1 MLTKS
6 AVIAELEKQLLS
18 KLSYLTTNL
27 KQTIDSRNSDTKSS
41 AGDKFE
47 TSREMAQIEIQKI
60 ESEILKTQQFIY
72 DLFSKV
78 TQFIITDK
86 GAFLISIPFG
96 KLILNDEKIFC
107 ISKNAPITKHLIN
120 TKKKNSFLY
129 NNIKYNIIDGYIK

>member
-6 AVIAELEKQLLS
+6 GVIAELDKQLQT

-27 KQTIDSRNSDTKSS
+27 QQAIYSRNSDTKSS

-47 TSREMAQIEIQKI
+47 TSREMAQIEIHKI

-120 TKKKNSFLY
+120 TKKNSFLY

>member
-6 AVIAELEKQLLS
+6 VVIAELNKQLLI

-27 KQTIDSRNSDTKSS
+27 KQAIHSRNSDTKSS

-60 ESEILKTQQFIY
+60 ETEILKTQQFIT
-72 DLFSKV
+72 DLFAKFSK
-78 TQFIITDK
+78 FIITDK
-86 GAFLISIPFG
+86 GTFLISIPFG

-107 ISKNAPITKHLIN
+107 ISRNAPITKHLIN
-120 TKKKNSFLY
+120 TKKDDCFFY
-129 NNIKYNIIDGYIK
+129 NDICKEEIFR

>member
-6 AVIAELEKQLLS
+6 VIIAELDKQLLS

-27 KQTIDSRNSDTKSS
+27 KQAIDSRNSDTKSS

-60 ESEILKTQQFIY
+60 ETEISKTQQFITE
-72 DLFSKV
+72 LFAKFS
-78 TQFIITDK
+78 QFIITDK
-86 GAFLISIPFG
+86 GVFLISIPFG

-107 ISKNAPITKHLIN
+107 ISNSAPITKQLVN
-120 TKKKNSFLY
+120 TEISANFEY
-129 NNIKYNIIDGYIK
+129 RGVTYNILDIT

>member
-6 AVIAELEKQLLS
+6 VVIAELNKQLLI

-27 KQTIDSRNSDTKSS
+27 KQAIHSRNSDTKSS

-60 ESEILKTQQFIY
+60 ETEILKTQQFIT
-72 DLFSKV
+72 DLFAKFSK
-78 TQFIITDK
+78 FIITDK
-86 GAFLISIPFG
+86 GTFLISIPFG

-107 ISKNAPITKHLIN
+107 ISRNAPITKHLIN
-120 TKKKNSFLY
+120 TKKDDCFFY
-129 NNIKYNIIDGYIK
+129 NDMKYNIISS